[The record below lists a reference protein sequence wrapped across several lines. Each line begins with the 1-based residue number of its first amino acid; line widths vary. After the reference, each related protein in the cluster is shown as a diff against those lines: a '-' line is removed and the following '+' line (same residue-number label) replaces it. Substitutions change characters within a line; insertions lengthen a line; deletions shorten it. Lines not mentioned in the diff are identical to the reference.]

1 MVLVSQ
7 HELKQLEGLLSTRQA
22 KESEL
27 YTEKQQQKKEESDMN
42 SHLLVPNSSCVY
54 LLVSEK
60 ARHEAGL

>member
-27 YTEKQQQKKEESDMN
+27 YTEKQQQKKESDMN
-42 SHLLVPNSSCVY
+42 SHLLVLNSSCVY